1 MGSSLADFKRRNAY
15 EKVHITNYFTCSKF
29 FIFTFRLSEAG
40 EKSTEENRIEAGI
53 TETVQPETGVPEES
67 QAPEEAGKDLAEP
80 IEVGISEGNLEGKA
94 LNAECPFVYGDSEWK
109 LQTFVPEDMLIDG
122 ELAMDDRVNFLIQAV
137 CGEESYVL
145 FDEMVHIGVPV
156 ADVFIDQQEQLH
168 IILRDVRTAKYR
180 VTDFVY
186 DAENKKFIGKDA
198 LNEDAI
204 NYIGTTG
211 R

>member
-1 MGSSLADFKRRNAY
+1 MADFKRRNAY

-40 EKSTEENRIEAGI
+40 GKSTEENRIEAGI

-67 QAPEEAGKDLAEP
+67 QATEKDLAEP

-94 LNAECPFVYGDSEWK
+94 LYSECPFVYGDSEWK

>member
-1 MGSSLADFKRRNAY
+1 MKKYTLPIILLAVSFSISLSGCQKQ
-15 EKVHITNYFTCSKF
+15 E
-29 FIFTFRLSEAG
+29 G
-40 EKSTEENRIEAGI
+40 KSTEENRIEAGN
-53 TETVQPETGVPEES
+53 TQTVQPETR
-67 QAPEEAGKDLAEP
+67 APEEAEKDLAEP
-80 IEVGISEGNLEGKA
+80 IEAGISEGNLEGKA
-94 LNAECPFVYGDSEWK
+94 LYSECPFVYGDSEWK

-122 ELAMDDRVNFLIQAV
+122 ELAMDDRVIFLIQAV
-137 CGEESYVL
+137 CGGESYVL
-145 FDEMVHIGVPV
+145 FDEMVQIGVPA

>member
-1 MGSSLADFKRRNAY
+1 MKKYTLPIILLAVSFSISLSGCQKQ
-15 EKVHITNYFTCSKF
+15 E
-29 FIFTFRLSEAG
+29 
-40 EKSTEENRIEAGI
+40 EKSTEENRIEAGN
-53 TETVQPETGVPEES
+53 TQMVQPETGVSEES
-67 QAPEEAGKDLAEP
+67 QATEKDLAEP
-80 IEVGISEGNLEGKA
+80 IEAGISEGNLEGKA
-94 LNAECPFVYGDSEWK
+94 LYSECPFVYGDSEWK

-145 FDEMVHIGVPV
+145 FDEMVQIGVPE

-186 DAENKKFIGKDA
+186 DAENKKFIGKDV

>member
-1 MGSSLADFKRRNAY
+1 MKKYTLPIILLAVSFSISLSGCQKQ
-15 EKVHITNYFTCSKF
+15 
-29 FIFTFRLSEAG
+29 G
-40 EKSTEENRIEAGI
+40 EKSTEENQIEAGN
-53 TETVQPETGVPEES
+53 TQTVQSETGVPEES
-67 QAPEEAGKDLAEP
+67 QATEKDLAEP
-80 IEVGISEGNLEGKA
+80 IEAGISEENLEGKA
-94 LNAECPFVYGDSEWK
+94 LYSECPFVYGDSEWK
-109 LQTFVPEDMLIDG
+109 LQTFVPEEMLIDG

-145 FDEMVHIGVPV
+145 FDEMVQIGVPE

-186 DAENKKFIGKDA
+186 DAENKKFIGKDV

>member
-1 MGSSLADFKRRNAY
+1 MKKYTLPIILLAVSFSISLSGCQKQ
-15 EKVHITNYFTCSKF
+15 E
-29 FIFTFRLSEAG
+29 G
-40 EKSTEENRIEAGI
+40 KSTEENRIEAGN
-53 TETVQPETGVPEES
+53 TQTVQPENR
-67 QAPEEAGKDLAEP
+67 APEEAEKDLAEP
-80 IEVGISEGNLEGKA
+80 IEAGISEGNLEGKA
-94 LNAECPFVYGDSEWK
+94 LYSECPFVYGDSEWK

-137 CGEESYVL
+137 CGGESYVL
-145 FDEMVHIGVPV
+145 FDEMVQIGVPA

>member
-1 MGSSLADFKRRNAY
+1 MKKYTLPIILLAVSFSISLSGCQKQ
-15 EKVHITNYFTCSKF
+15 E
-29 FIFTFRLSEAG
+29 G
-40 EKSTEENRIEAGI
+40 KSTEENRIEAGN
-53 TETVQPETGVPEES
+53 TQTVQPETR
-67 QAPEEAGKDLAEP
+67 APEEAEKDLAEP
-80 IEVGISEGNLEGKA
+80 IEAGISEGNLEGKA
-94 LNAECPFVYGDSEWK
+94 LYSECPFVYGDSEWK

-137 CGEESYVL
+137 CGGESYVL
-145 FDEMVHIGVPV
+145 FDEMVQIGVPA

-180 VTDFVY
+180 VTNFVY

>member
-1 MGSSLADFKRRNAY
+1 MKKYTLPIILLAVSFSISLSGCQKQ
-15 EKVHITNYFTCSKF
+15 
-29 FIFTFRLSEAG
+29 G
-40 EKSTEENRIEAGI
+40 EKSTEENRIEAGN
-53 TETVQPETGVPEES
+53 TETVQSETGAPEES
-67 QAPEEAGKDLAEP
+67 QATEKDLAEP
-80 IEVGISEGNLEGKA
+80 IEAGISEGNLEGKA
-94 LNAECPFVYGDSEWK
+94 LYSECPFVYGDSEWK

-145 FDEMVHIGVPV
+145 FDEMVQIGVPE

>member
-1 MGSSLADFKRRNAY
+1 M
-15 EKVHITNYFTCSKF
+15 
-29 FIFTFRLSEAG
+29 
-40 EKSTEENRIEAGI
+40 
-53 TETVQPETGVPEES
+53 
-67 QAPEEAGKDLAEP
+67 AEP

-145 FDEMVHIGVPV
+145 FDEMVHIGVPA

-186 DAENKKFIGKDA
+186 DAENKKFIGKDV
-198 LNEDAI
+198 LHEDAI

>member
-1 MGSSLADFKRRNAY
+1 MEASDFCAGGYADR
-15 EKVHITNYFTCSKF
+15 
-29 FIFTFRLSEAG
+29 
-40 EKSTEENRIEAGI
+40 
-53 TETVQPETGVPEES
+53 
-67 QAPEEAGKDLAEP
+67 
-80 IEVGISEGNLEGKA
+80 
-94 LNAECPFVYGDSEWK
+94 W
-109 LQTFVPEDMLIDG
+109 

-145 FDEMVHIGVPV
+145 FDEMVQIGVPA

-211 R
+211 RQAFISRKRRKKELIGTEWKEI

>member
-1 MGSSLADFKRRNAY
+1 MKKYILPIILLAVSFSISLSGCQKQ
-15 EKVHITNYFTCSKF
+15 EK
-29 FIFTFRLSEAG
+29 
-40 EKSTEENRIEAGI
+40 KSTEENQIEAGN
-53 TETVQPETGVPEES
+53 TQMVQPETGAPEES
-67 QAPEEAGKDLAEP
+67 QATEKDLAEP
-80 IEVGISEGNLEGKA
+80 IEAGISEGNLEGKA
-94 LNAECPFVYGDSEWK
+94 LYSECPFVYGDSEWK

-145 FDEMVHIGVPV
+145 FDEMVQIGVPE

-186 DAENKKFIGKDA
+186 DAENKKFIGKDV

>member
-1 MGSSLADFKRRNAY
+1 MKKYTLPIILLAVSFSISLSGCQKQ
-15 EKVHITNYFTCSKF
+15 
-29 FIFTFRLSEAG
+29 G
-40 EKSTEENRIEAGI
+40 EKSTEENRIEAGN
-53 TETVQPETGVPEES
+53 TETVQPETGVSEES
-67 QAPEEAGKDLAEP
+67 QATEKDLAEP
-80 IEVGISEGNLEGKA
+80 IEAGISEGNLEGKA
-94 LNAECPFVYGDSEWK
+94 LYSECPFVYGDSEWK

-145 FDEMVHIGVPV
+145 FDEMVQIGVPE

-186 DAENKKFIGKDA
+186 DAENKKFIGKDV

>member
-1 MGSSLADFKRRNAY
+1 MKKYTLPMILLAVSFSISLSGCQKQ
-15 EKVHITNYFTCSKF
+15 
-29 FIFTFRLSEAG
+29 G
-40 EKSTEENRIEAGI
+40 EKSTEENRIEAGN
-53 TETVQPETGVPEES
+53 TETLQPETGAPEES
-67 QAPEEAGKDLAEP
+67 QAPEKDMAESIEAG
-80 IEVGISEGNLEGKA
+80 VSEGSLEGKA
-94 LNAECPFVYGDSEWK
+94 LYSECPFVYGDSEWK
-109 LQTFVPEDMLIDG
+109 LQTFVPENMLIDG

-145 FDEMVHIGVPV
+145 FDEMVQIGVPE

-186 DAENKKFIGKDA
+186 DAENKKFIGKDV

>member
-40 EKSTEENRIEAGI
+40 GKSTEENRIEAGI

-67 QAPEEAGKDLAEP
+67 QATEKDLAEP

-186 DAENKKFIGKDA
+186 DAENKKFIGKVA

-204 NYIGTTG
+204 NFIGTSG

>member
-1 MGSSLADFKRRNAY
+1 MKKYTLPIILLAVSFSISLSGCQKQ
-15 EKVHITNYFTCSKF
+15 
-29 FIFTFRLSEAG
+29 G
-40 EKSTEENRIEAGI
+40 EKSTEENRIEAGN
-53 TETVQPETGVPEES
+53 TQMVQPETGAPEES
-67 QAPEEAGKDLAEP
+67 QAPEEAEKDLAEP
-80 IEVGISEGNLEGKA
+80 IEVGISEGNLERKA
-94 LNAECPFVYGDSEWK
+94 LYSECLFVYGDSEWK

-137 CGEESYVL
+137 CGGESYVL
-145 FDEMVHIGVPV
+145 FDEMVQIGVPE

>member
-1 MGSSLADFKRRNAY
+1 MKKYTLPIILLAVSFSISLSGCQKQ
-15 EKVHITNYFTCSKF
+15 
-29 FIFTFRLSEAG
+29 G
-40 EKSTEENRIEAGI
+40 EKSTEENRIEAGN
-53 TETVQPETGVPEES
+53 TETVQPETGAPEES
-67 QAPEEAGKDLAEP
+67 QATEKDLAEP
-80 IEVGISEGNLEGKA
+80 IEAGISEENLEGKA
-94 LNAECPFVYGDSEWK
+94 LYSECPFVYGDSEWK

-145 FDEMVHIGVPV
+145 FDEMVQIGVPE
-156 ADVFIDQQEQLH
+156 ADVFIDQHEQLH

-180 VTDFVY
+180 VTDFAY
-186 DAENKKFIGKDA
+186 DAENKKFIGKDV
-198 LNEDAI
+198 LDEDAI

>member
-1 MGSSLADFKRRNAY
+1 MKKYTLPIILLAVSFSISLSGCQKQ
-15 EKVHITNYFTCSKF
+15 
-29 FIFTFRLSEAG
+29 G
-40 EKSTEENRIEAGI
+40 EKSTEENRIEAGN
-53 TETVQPETGVPEES
+53 TETVQSETGVPEES
-67 QAPEEAGKDLAEP
+67 QATEKDLAEP

-94 LNAECPFVYGDSEWK
+94 LYSECPFVYGDSEWK

-145 FDEMVHIGVPV
+145 FDEMVQIGVPA

-186 DAENKKFIGKDA
+186 DAENKKFIGKDV

>member
-1 MGSSLADFKRRNAY
+1 MKKYTLPIILLAVSFSISLSGCQKQ
-15 EKVHITNYFTCSKF
+15 E
-29 FIFTFRLSEAG
+29 G
-40 EKSTEENRIEAGI
+40 KSTEENRIEAGN
-53 TETVQPETGVPEES
+53 TQMVQPETG
-67 QAPEEAGKDLAEP
+67 APEEAEKDLAEP

-94 LNAECPFVYGDSEWK
+94 LYSECPFVYGDSEWK

-145 FDEMVHIGVPV
+145 FDEMVQIGVPA

-186 DAENKKFIGKDA
+186 DAENRKFIGKDV
-198 LNEDAI
+198 LHEDAI

>member
-1 MGSSLADFKRRNAY
+1 MKKYTLPIILLAVSFSISLSGCQKQ
-15 EKVHITNYFTCSKF
+15 
-29 FIFTFRLSEAG
+29 G
-40 EKSTEENRIEAGI
+40 EKSTEENRIEAGN
-53 TETVQPETGVPEES
+53 TQTVQPETR
-67 QAPEEAGKDLAEP
+67 APEEAEKDLAEP
-80 IEVGISEGNLEGKA
+80 IEAGISEGNLEGKA
-94 LNAECPFVYGDSEWK
+94 LYSECPFVYGDSEWK

-145 FDEMVHIGVPV
+145 FDEMVQIGVPA

-186 DAENKKFIGKDA
+186 DAENKKFIGKDV

>member
-1 MGSSLADFKRRNAY
+1 MKKYTLPIILLAVSFSISLSGCQKQ
-15 EKVHITNYFTCSKF
+15 
-29 FIFTFRLSEAG
+29 G
-40 EKSTEENRIEAGI
+40 EKSTEENRIEAGN
-53 TETVQPETGVPEES
+53 TETVQSETGASEES
-67 QAPEEAGKDLAEP
+67 QATEKDLAEP
-80 IEVGISEGNLEGKA
+80 IEAGISEGNLEGKA
-94 LNAECPFVYGDSEWK
+94 LYSECPFVYGDSEWK

-145 FDEMVHIGVPV
+145 FDEMVQIGVPE

-186 DAENKKFIGKDA
+186 DAENKKFIGKDV

>member
-40 EKSTEENRIEAGI
+40 GKSTEENRIEAGI

-67 QAPEEAGKDLAEP
+67 QATEKDLAEP

-137 CGEESYVL
+137 CGGESYVL

>member
-1 MGSSLADFKRRNAY
+1 MKKYTLPIILLAVSFSFSLSGCQKQ
-15 EKVHITNYFTCSKF
+15 
-29 FIFTFRLSEAG
+29 G

-67 QAPEEAGKDLAEP
+67 QATEKDLAEP

-204 NYIGTTG
+204 NYIGSKG

>member
-1 MGSSLADFKRRNAY
+1 MKKYTLPIILLAVSFSISLSGCQKQ
-15 EKVHITNYFTCSKF
+15 
-29 FIFTFRLSEAG
+29 G
-40 EKSTEENRIEAGI
+40 EKSTEENRIEAGN
-53 TETVQPETGVPEES
+53 TQMVQSETGAPEES
-67 QAPEEAGKDLAEP
+67 QATEKDLAEP
-80 IEVGISEGNLEGKA
+80 IEAGISEGNLEGKA
-94 LNAECPFVYGDSEWK
+94 LYSECPFVYGDSEWK

-145 FDEMVHIGVPV
+145 FDEMVQIGVPE

-186 DAENKKFIGKDA
+186 DAENKKFIGKDV

>member
-1 MGSSLADFKRRNAY
+1 MKKYTLPIILLAVSFSISLSGCQKQ
-15 EKVHITNYFTCSKF
+15 EK
-29 FIFTFRLSEAG
+29 
-40 EKSTEENRIEAGI
+40 KSTEENRIEAGN
-53 TETVQPETGVPEES
+53 TETVQSETGAPEES
-67 QAPEEAGKDLAEP
+67 QATEKDLAEP
-80 IEVGISEGNLEGKA
+80 IEAGISEGNLEGKA
-94 LNAECPFVYGDSEWK
+94 LYSECPFVYGDSEWK

-145 FDEMVHIGVPV
+145 FDEMVQIGVPE

-186 DAENKKFIGKDA
+186 DAENKKFIGKDV

>member
-1 MGSSLADFKRRNAY
+1 MKKYTLPIILLAVSFSISLSGCQKQ
-15 EKVHITNYFTCSKF
+15 E
-29 FIFTFRLSEAG
+29 G
-40 EKSTEENRIEAGI
+40 KSTEENRIEAGN
-53 TETVQPETGVPEES
+53 TQTVQPETR
-67 QAPEEAGKDLAEP
+67 APEEAEKDLAEP
-80 IEVGISEGNLEGKA
+80 IEAGISEGNLEGKA
-94 LNAECPFVYGDSEWK
+94 LYSECPFVYGDSEWK

-137 CGEESYVL
+137 CGGESYVL
-145 FDEMVHIGVPV
+145 FDEMVQIGVPA

-186 DAENKKFIGKDA
+186 DAENKKFIGKDVMD
-198 LNEDAI
+198 EDAI

>member
-1 MGSSLADFKRRNAY
+1 MKKYTLPMILLAVSFSISLSGCQKQ
-15 EKVHITNYFTCSKF
+15 
-29 FIFTFRLSEAG
+29 G
-40 EKSTEENRIEAGI
+40 EKSTEENRIEAGN
-53 TETVQPETGVPEES
+53 TETVQSETGVPEES
-67 QAPEEAGKDLAEP
+67 QATEKDLAEP
-80 IEVGISEGNLEGKA
+80 IEAGISEGNLEGKA
-94 LNAECPFVYGDSEWK
+94 LYSECSFVYGDSEWK

-145 FDEMVHIGVPV
+145 FDEMVQIGVPE

-186 DAENKKFIGKDA
+186 DAENKKFIGKDV

>member
-1 MGSSLADFKRRNAY
+1 MKKYTLPIILLAVSFSISLSGCQKQ
-15 EKVHITNYFTCSKF
+15 E
-29 FIFTFRLSEAG
+29 G
-40 EKSTEENRIEAGI
+40 KSTEENRIEAGN
-53 TETVQPETGVPEES
+53 TQTVQPETR
-67 QAPEEAGKDLAEP
+67 APEEAEKDLAEP
-80 IEVGISEGNLEGKA
+80 IEAGISEGNLEGKA
-94 LNAECPFVYGDSEWK
+94 LYSECPFVYGDSEWK

-137 CGEESYVL
+137 CGGESYVL
-145 FDEMVHIGVPV
+145 FEEMVQIGVPA

>member
-1 MGSSLADFKRRNAY
+1 MGRSLADFKRRNAY

-40 EKSTEENRIEAGI
+40 GKSTEENRIEAGI

-67 QAPEEAGKDLAEP
+67 QATEKDLAEP

>member
-40 EKSTEENRIEAGI
+40 GKSTEENRIEAGI

-67 QAPEEAGKDLAEP
+67 QATEKDLAEP
-80 IEVGISEGNLEGKA
+80 IEVGVSEGNLEGKA

>member
-1 MGSSLADFKRRNAY
+1 MKKYTLPIILLAVSFSISLSGCQKQ
-15 EKVHITNYFTCSKF
+15 
-29 FIFTFRLSEAG
+29 G
-40 EKSTEENRIEAGI
+40 EKSTEENRIEAGN
-53 TETVQPETGVPEES
+53 TETVQSETGVPEES
-67 QAPEEAGKDLAEP
+67 QAPEEDLAEP
-80 IEVGISEGNLEGKA
+80 IEAGISEENLEGKA
-94 LNAECPFVYGDSEWK
+94 LYSECPFVYGDSEWK

-137 CGEESYVL
+137 CGGESYVL
-145 FDEMVHIGVPV
+145 FDEMVQIGVPA

-186 DAENKKFIGKDA
+186 DAENKKFIGKDV
-198 LNEDAI
+198 LDEDAI

>member
-1 MGSSLADFKRRNAY
+1 MKKYTLPIILLAVSFSISLSGCQKQ
-15 EKVHITNYFTCSKF
+15 E
-29 FIFTFRLSEAG
+29 G
-40 EKSTEENRIEAGI
+40 KSTEENRIEAGN
-53 TETVQPETGVPEES
+53 TQTVQPETR
-67 QAPEEAGKDLAEP
+67 APEEAEKDLAEP
-80 IEVGISEGNLEGKA
+80 IEAGISEGNLEGKA
-94 LNAECPFVYGDSEWK
+94 LYSECPFVYGDSEWK

-145 FDEMVHIGVPV
+145 FDEMVQIGVPE

>member
-1 MGSSLADFKRRNAY
+1 MKKYTLPIILLAVSFSISLSGCQKQ
-15 EKVHITNYFTCSKF
+15 
-29 FIFTFRLSEAG
+29 G
-40 EKSTEENRIEAGI
+40 EKSTEENRIEAGN
-53 TETVQPETGVPEES
+53 TETVQSETGVPEES
-67 QAPEEAGKDLAEP
+67 QATEKDLAEP
-80 IEVGISEGNLEGKA
+80 IEAGISEGNLEGKA
-94 LNAECPFVYGDSEWK
+94 LYSECPFVYGDSEWK

-122 ELAMDDRVNFLIQAV
+122 ELAMDDRVNFLIQVV

-145 FDEMVHIGVPV
+145 FDEMVQIGVPE
-156 ADVFIDQQEQLH
+156 ADVFIDQQEHLH

-186 DAENKKFIGKDA
+186 DAENKKFIGKDV

>member
-40 EKSTEENRIEAGI
+40 GKSTEENRIEAGI

-67 QAPEEAGKDLAEP
+67 QATEKDLAEP

>member
-1 MGSSLADFKRRNAY
+1 MKKYTLPMILLAVSFSISLSGCQKQ
-15 EKVHITNYFTCSKF
+15 
-29 FIFTFRLSEAG
+29 G
-40 EKSTEENRIEAGI
+40 EKSTEENRIEAGN
-53 TETVQPETGVPEES
+53 TETVQSETGVPEES
-67 QAPEEAGKDLAEP
+67 QAPEEDLAEP
-80 IEVGISEGNLEGKA
+80 IEAGISEENLEGKA
-94 LNAECPFVYGDSEWK
+94 LYSECPFVYGDSEWK

-137 CGEESYVL
+137 CGGESYVL
-145 FDEMVHIGVPV
+145 FDEMVQIGVPA

-186 DAENKKFIGKDA
+186 DAENKKFIGKDV
-198 LNEDAI
+198 LDEDAI

>member
-1 MGSSLADFKRRNAY
+1 MKKYTLPIILLAVSFSFSLSGCQKQ
-15 EKVHITNYFTCSKF
+15 
-29 FIFTFRLSEAG
+29 G

-67 QAPEEAGKDLAEP
+67 QATEKDLAEP

-168 IILRDVRTAKYR
+168 IILRAVRTAKYR

>member
-1 MGSSLADFKRRNAY
+1 MKKYTLPIILLAVSFSISLSGCQKQ
-15 EKVHITNYFTCSKF
+15 
-29 FIFTFRLSEAG
+29 G
-40 EKSTEENRIEAGI
+40 EKSTEENRIEAGN
-53 TETVQPETGVPEES
+53 TETVQSETGAPEES
-67 QAPEEAGKDLAEP
+67 QATEKDLAEP
-80 IEVGISEGNLEGKA
+80 IEAGISEGNLEGKA
-94 LNAECPFVYGDSEWK
+94 LYSECPFVYGDLEWK
-109 LQTFVPEDMLIDG
+109 LQAFVPEDMLIDG

-137 CGEESYVL
+137 CGGESYVL
-145 FDEMVHIGVPV
+145 FDEMVQIGVPE

-186 DAENKKFIGKDA
+186 DAENKKFIGKDV

>member
-1 MGSSLADFKRRNAY
+1 MKKYTLPIILLAVSFSISLSGCQKQ
-15 EKVHITNYFTCSKF
+15 
-29 FIFTFRLSEAG
+29 G
-40 EKSTEENRIEAGI
+40 EKSTEKNRIEAGN
-53 TETVQPETGVPEES
+53 TETVQPETGAPEES
-67 QAPEEAGKDLAEP
+67 QATEKDLAEP
-80 IEVGISEGNLEGKA
+80 IEAGISEGNLEGKA
-94 LNAECPFVYGDSEWK
+94 LYSECPFVYGDSEWK

-145 FDEMVHIGVPV
+145 FDEMVQIGVPE

-186 DAENKKFIGKDA
+186 DAENKKFIGKDV
-198 LNEDAI
+198 LHEDAI